1 MVGEDPG
8 VWIRSGRTACRWWRL
23 ERALVYKP
31 AGADFRA
38 VGVQGFLGVIG
49 VEGQYIYS
57 RFVKTSGHARE
68 RGRSINHTQGQ
79 RKPRNPMLE
88 ADRST
93 TDENSKMQ
101 LMIHLATSPCTDHIT
116 GFIQHLVIIK
126 HVTII

>member
-1 MVGEDPG
+1 MQYELYREIKKMNMYLQA
-8 VWIRSGRTACRWWRL
+8 WSTS
-23 ERALVYKP
+23 LVSRGKVYQ
-31 AGADFRA
+31 
-38 VGVQGFLGVIG
+38 VQGFLGVIG
-49 VEGQYIYS
+49 VEAHYIYS

>member
-1 MVGEDPG
+1 MNTYLQA
-8 VWIRSGRTACRWWRL
+8 WSTS
-23 ERALVYKP
+23 LVSRGKDYQ
-31 AGADFRA
+31 
-38 VGVQGFLGVIG
+38 VQGFLGVIG